1 MPEGEGPFEVD
12 PVATA
17 SSAAAGR
24 GGRRAAR
31 MAARGPLPEAGAR
44 FVEPVESDRLPV
56 CLFGAGHVGRAIA
69 ARAAGL
75 PLHLAWY
82 DSRPEAAE
90 TPGVVLA
97 DEDAMVACAG
107 AGARAMRRW

>member
-1 MPEGEGPFEVD
+1 MLRRPLARG
-12 PVATA
+12 VAPPA
-17 SSAAAGR
+17 LG
-24 GGRRAAR
+24 
-31 MAARGPLPEAGAR
+31 ARGPLPAAGAH
-44 FVEPVESDRLPV
+44 FLEPVESDCLPV
-56 CLFGAGHVGRAIA
+56 MLFGAGHVGRAIA

-97 DEDAMVACAG
+97 DEDGMVALRAG
-107 AGARAMRRW
+107 GACGRGGRRSSPTITASIIA